1 MTSLDNCHLS
11 RCIVEIRSAKEG
23 DRDVV
28 LEFCMDTFSWGDYIS
43 DVWDNWMSSG
53 GLYVCEQNDL
63 VVGVYHIAFLAGESW
78 LEGMRVRLGHR
89 KKGLGTKMM
98 LHAESVIQKGTI
110 RLVIESENYPSISL
124 VSSVGYQIEEEWR
137 LYGTISRR
145 QNSRACIANS
155 TFQLG
160 NLVDSA
166 TYADSWR
173 WIPFGKVEI
182 ERLVGEGRVL
192 VSTDKGEI
200 EAIGIWNKSKDF
212 AQTFQVGYVNGTKK
226 GMEQILR
233 FAQNK
238 ASEIECE
245 RIQVFALEKTRLD
258 LDFLEKRSKFYLM
271 KKELGKIYNQ

>member
-1 MTSLDNCHLS
+1 M
-11 RCIVEIRSAKEG
+11 EIRSAKED

-28 LEFCMDTFSWGDYIS
+28 LEFCRETFSWGDYIA
-43 DVWDNWMSSG
+43 DVWDKWKSSG
-53 GLYVCEQNDL
+53 GLYVCERDGL
-63 VVGVYHIAFLAGESW
+63 VVGVYHMAFLAGESW
-78 LEGMRVRLGHR
+78 LEGMRVHPEHR

-98 LHAESVIQKGTI
+98 LHAESVIQKGTV
-110 RLVIESENYPSISL
+110 RLVIESENHPSINL
-124 VSSVGYQIEEEWR
+124 VRSVGYQIEQEWR
-137 LYGTISRR
+137 LYGATPQR
-145 QNSRACIANS
+145 QDSRACIATS
-155 TFQLG
+155 TLSLD
-160 NLVDSA
+160 NLIDSA

-212 AQTFQVGYVNGTKK
+212 AQTFQVGYLSGTKK

-238 ASEIECE
+238 ASEMNLE
-245 RIQVFALEKTRLD
+245 RVQVFALEKTRLD

-271 KKELGKIYNQ
+271 KKELGKIYNL